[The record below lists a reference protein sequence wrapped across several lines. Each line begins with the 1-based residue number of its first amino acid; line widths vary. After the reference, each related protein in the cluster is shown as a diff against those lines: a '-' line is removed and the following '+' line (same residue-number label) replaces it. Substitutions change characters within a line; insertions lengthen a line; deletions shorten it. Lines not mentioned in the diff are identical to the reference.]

1 MNVAV
6 VKEEAHEGVCWK
18 NSSHIIGKYLPLAS
32 VFYFAV
38 ILLQIVLVS
47 PGARLVKNHESLS
60 ITIEYQLKKNRVL
73 NWKCFGLYVTR
84 QLIWRQTPELSLLQ
98 FTEIK
103 M

>member
-60 ITIEYQLKKNRVL
+60 ITIEYQFKKKQSPKLEMLRSLCNQTVNL
-73 NWKCFGLYVTR
+73 ETDTR
-84 QLIWRQTPELSLLQ
+84 TLFITVY
-98 FTEIK
+98 
-103 M
+103 